1 MVQDGGHD
9 LRAAEA
15 VSSAG
20 QGPLPERAAG
30 QRGAV
35 GGRCRPP
42 AAGRLPE
49 SPPGAAGRV
58 SEPRALP
65 AFLAGRSRP

>member
-20 QGPLPERAAG
+20 QGPLPEGACRAAG
-30 QRGAV
+30 C
-35 GGRCRPP
+35 GGGQVS
-42 AAGRLPE
+42 AAGRGE
-49 SPPGAAGRV
+49 AS
-58 SEPRALP
+58 
-65 AFLAGRSRP
+65 